1 MNPLDWA
8 TIVSLILSQGL
19 PVAEK
24 IWTLA
29 NTNAAPTQA
38 DWDALMALSK
48 VSARQQMLLA
58 LARAGIAPDSDQ
70 GKAFLALTPL

>member
-8 TIVSLILSQGL
+8 TVVSLILTQGL
-19 PVAEK
+19 PVAER

-29 NTNAAPTQA
+29 NTNAAPTKA

-48 VSARQQMLLA
+48 VNARGQMMLA
-58 LARAGIAPDSDQ
+58 LARAGIAPDSEQ
-70 GKAFLALTPL
+70 GKAFLALTP